1 MLHPALLYRDG
12 ITTVEHFQ
20 EIKTIL
26 RMTIA
31 LVMPVHIVKRYLQ
44 RIQRLL
50 VASMFVQIAPYRY
63 VSACK
68 LVNIS
73 ILSKFL

>member
-20 EIKTIL
+20 EIKAIL

-44 RIQRLL
+44 RI
-50 VASMFVQIAPYRY
+50 
-63 VSACK
+63 
-68 LVNIS
+68 
-73 ILSKFL
+73 